1 MLDEVSIFFQAAM
14 ILVPGQLRLGPMRL
28 SGYGLCAAVGLMAA
42 LWLTQR
48 TARLVGLA
56 AERVWDASLF
66 AVMAAFVVSRV
77 LLIAGEPRAFA
88 RYPVLV
94 LGLPSFTDA
103 GMALTALAVLA
114 YLRWK
119 RLPLL
124 RLLDAWAPCAAV
136 LAAALS
142 VGRFVEGTSE
152 GMPTR
157 LPWGTVAPGSSGLVR
172 LQPVG
177 IYAAVASLVLLGV
190 LLWVLERGRTSGA
203 KAPFSDEAVRP
214 EAEAS
219 GYLSGGRDMN
229 ADVEG
234 LGRLRGGGDGRVAA
248 WGLVV
253 GGGLVFGLDML
264 SQPGMV
270 SDTAW
275 LEPGQWVALGVM
287 GVGVVML
294 LILKEIV

>member
-1 MLDEVSIFFQAAM
+1 MMVSIFSQTAM
-14 ILVPGQLRLGPMRL
+14 MVGPGGVRLGGVRL
-28 SGYGLCAAVGLMAA
+28 SSYGLCAAVGLMAA
-42 LWLTQR
+42 LWLAQR
-48 TARLVGLA
+48 TARLAGVA

-66 AVMAAFVVSRV
+66 AVMAAFVISRG
-77 LLIAGEPRAFA
+77 LLIAGEPRAFV

-94 LGLPSFTDA
+94 LGLPSFTDV
-103 GMALTALAVLA
+103 GMALTALAVLV
-114 YLRWK
+114 YVRWK

-142 VGRFVEGTSE
+142 VGRFVEGTGV

-157 LPWGTVAPGSSGLVR
+157 LPWGTVAPGSAGLVR
-172 LQPVG
+172 LQPVA
-177 IYAAVASLVLLGV
+177 IYAAVAAVVVFGV
-190 LLWVLERGRTSGA
+190 LLWMLERGRASGA
-203 KAPFSDEAVRP
+203 KAPFSSEVMP

-219 GYLSGGRDMN
+219 GYLSGG
-229 ADVEG
+229 
-234 LGRLRGGGDGRVAA
+234 GGGRVAA
-248 WGLVV
+248 WGLLV

-270 SDTAW
+270 SDAAW

-287 GVGVVML
+287 VVGVVMF